1 MRAREAAMER
11 SLFERLQVG
20 GCPVSVLSV
29 QYRMH
34 PAIRAFPSAHF
45 YGGAPSRWVRPA
57 PCKLPTA
64 RQHHMPFMQT
74 KGFLQNFFQGCW
86 TL

>member
-45 YGGAPSRWVRPA
+45 YGGRLQDGCALQASNRKTAFICPTCRLRDSRRVSFRDVG
-57 PCKLPTA
+57 L
-64 RQHHMPFMQT
+64 
-74 KGFLQNFFQGCW
+74 
-86 TL
+86 